1 MASHIER
8 RKFLATLGG
17 AAAAWP
23 FAARAQQIRRLAVL
37 MGSAESD
44 QDSQVRLTAFR
55 EALRQDGWT
64 EGSNLRIDYR
74 WAAAD
79 PDRIRVYAEELVG
92 LKPDAILAHAPAALK
107 AVQRETR
114 NIPIVFVMVPVP
126 VAREVVASLARPEG
140 NITGFAHTDVE
151 IAGKWLELLKE
162 ISPAMKRIAFL
173 LDPDHPAW
181 AAYSRTITAAAS
193 SFGVEVIPGGI
204 RDAAEIEHLIEGF
217 SREPNGGLIVLP
229 TIVTQVHRDL
239 IVRLAARHRLP
250 AISGFRYFPSSGGLM
265 SYGIDPVDLF
275 RRSASYM
282 DRILKG
288 AKVSELPVQA
298 ADKFELVINLKT
310 AKAMGLDVPWFLQQ
324 RADEVIE

>member
-1 MASHIER
+1 MKR
-8 RKFLATLGG
+8 REFIMVLSG

-23 FAARAQQIRRLAVL
+23 LAARAQRLRRLGVL

-44 QDSQVRLTAFR
+44 LDSQVRLKAFR
-55 EALRQDGWT
+55 EALRQMGWT
-64 EGSNLRIDYR
+64 AGGNLRIDYR

-79 PDRIRVYAEELVG
+79 LDRVRAYAAELVD
-92 LKPDAILAHAPAALK
+92 LAPDVILAHAPAALK
-107 AVQRETR
+107 ALKREARTV
-114 NIPIVFVMVPVP
+114 PIVFVMVPVP
-126 VAREVVASLARPEG
+126 VAREVVASFARPGG

-162 ISPAMKRIAFL
+162 VSPAMKRVAFL

-181 AAYSRTITAAAS
+181 AGYSRTITATAS
-193 SFGVEVIPGGI
+193 SFGVEVTPGGI
-204 RDAAEIEHLIEGF
+204 RDAAEIERVIEDFARG
-217 SREPNGGLIVLP
+217 PNGGLIVLP
-229 TIVTQVHRDL
+229 DILTQVHRDL
-239 IVRLAARHRLP
+239 LVRLAARHRLP
-250 AISGFRYFPSSGGLM
+250 AIYGFRYFPASGGLM

-275 RRSASYM
+275 RRAATYI

-288 AKVSELPVQA
+288 AKAGELPVQA
-298 ADKFELVINLKT
+298 PTKFELVINLKT

>member
-1 MASHIER
+1 
-8 RKFLATLGG
+8 L
-17 AAAAWP
+17 
-23 FAARAQQIRRLAVL
+23 
-37 MGSAESD
+37 
-44 QDSQVRLTAFR
+44 
-55 EALRQDGWT
+55 
-64 EGSNLRIDYR
+64 
-74 WAAAD
+74 
-79 PDRIRVYAEELVG
+79 
-92 LKPDAILAHAPAALK
+92 
-107 AVQRETR
+107 
-114 NIPIVFVMVPVP
+114 
-126 VAREVVASLARPEG
+126 
-140 NITGFAHTDVE
+140 
-151 IAGKWLELLKE
+151 
-162 ISPAMKRIAFL
+162 
-173 LDPDHPAW
+173 
-181 AAYSRTITAAAS
+181 
-193 SFGVEVIPGGI
+193 SFGVEVISGGI

-239 IVRLAARHRLP
+239 IVRLSARHRLP

-298 ADKFELVINLKT
+298 ADRFELVINLKT